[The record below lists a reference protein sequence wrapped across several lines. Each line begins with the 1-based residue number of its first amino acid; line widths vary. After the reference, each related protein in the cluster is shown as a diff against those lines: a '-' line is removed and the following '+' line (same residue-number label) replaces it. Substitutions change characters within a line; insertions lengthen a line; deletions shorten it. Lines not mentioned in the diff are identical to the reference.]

1 MKTEH
6 LDNSIESIQK
16 EANRKKF
23 SLSIISLPDLVPW
36 NVFILI
42 TTILNY
48 ILVTINIS
56 FYEDE
61 DLNFL
66 PFYLIFDTIYLANC
80 IMLIAHR
87 ILKIPHV
94 TYTKTIVPIIAI
106 DMLSILLQVSLLLPF
121 IDSNYRYLV
130 PLIRISTFS
139 RLRHLDI
146 FNKVAKRIIDH
157 RTVWFI
163 IQYIVY
169 FGLIMHSII
178 CMWYL
183 TDYEGNY
190 ALKPLNLYLYYV
202 YSSIQILLNIGY
214 GDVFPMKFE
223 HLHVFFIMF
232 IIGQILII
240 WLITNVAWLIINN
253 NFYQFDT
260 FRSIENVKKYVND
273 SDEITKWITVRY
285 YTLKQCKFLENI
297 TLLKCLPPTLSQD
310 IDYDLN
316 CGLLHRS
323 LLLNNLPEYVLR
335 KISSAMKTIILPAGE
350 SVYYQFVVK
359 SCMVCIENGILK
371 VLSNEDEESPI
382 VYFRKGTI
390 LGETALFL
398 NIPSKATVTAAE
410 NTELRVLEKQDF
422 MNVMSHFPYYLK
434 QLQTNIKL
442 RLIAINQ
449 RGKNSKNRISSL
461 KKIKDQLYDYS
472 NNENFGCFHE
482 LYKLHSPIYRN
493 VISDETVLWLKIWRL
508 FNSMVQ
514 VTFCSVYP
522 YYAVFEQNVPYSI
535 STFGICADIACLI
548 DVMINCKF
556 YTNIDEGENNSL
568 LLILDKQLDNWKFNF
583 DIFSLFPME
592 IWSNV
597 FSNQVKADRFY
608 DLLKFNRLLRLHRL
622 SDINEILF
630 GHVHSSLAKKAVNTL
645 LYMIGASYYS
655 CCILYI
661 SSCIYV
667 TCDDNGWYILNSTES
682 YPDIQDPRRALIL
695 SFYFAISTV
704 FYTGIGDFL
713 PKAPSDFIFITI
725 IVVIFLFLKCYWLGQ
740 LIALGFLNTVCNG
753 YIETKWFLKNFSDFY
768 HIRSNTKKKIIS
780 YLKINPWFYRE
791 KTKKYIQESAINSL
805 DTLIQISGVS
815 ALHDSS
821 FFKNM
826 DSYFLALIEKEV
838 KCWLLPNNEILYPYG
853 DPTRTMFI
861 IQEGFCKMY
870 DSNHTLECTV
880 GPGKHLG
887 LLETIYCLPK
897 KHTVIASTDC
907 KLICI
912 EYAILDRIL
921 RIFPKELYFLE
932 KTKYD
937 NQILE
942 RVEKLELIEVE
953 PQVIEETEVEEDGF
967 FNITK
972 IWPDYFEVYRSKLG
986 PFWFLSFIFLPA
998 TINPEG
1004 LFIKVWCVL
1013 RAVLI
1018 SLQTVVLILV
1028 ISLPPFAYEINW
1040 IEFASQLS
1048 LYLDMY
1054 LSLHMGYYDGNGM
1067 LKVHPAYTAW
1077 HYLSNAFLLD
1087 LIAAIPWQ
1095 IIMFHIYPDHYENN
1109 HIDNIFPHYSYCSW
1123 NLVKLIQFYKV
1134 LKCLNYFQNRNFMS
1148 ITAVKIFKF
1157 LFCSIIVTLLL
1168 SSVGISYIC
1177 QYKLDQNISNT
1188 IFVNEDGVPITGVIH
1203 CQSGF
1208 LKEAWMNDT
1217 FPDVN
1222 EIYTTGIYF
1231 ITNLVTSTAIGDI
1244 IATTNFMKIG
1254 TSFIII
1260 IGFFLFTMI
1269 TVVICVVVMTEAE
1282 ETLNFRENVNNL
1294 SRFLDKNNIH
1304 FALKTQVMNQFDLI
1318 WNRSKGFNINAHENV
1333 YNEAYFRDVLLMQR
1347 NRVLQN
1353 SIPIFPN
1360 LGENYLKIIFG
1371 HFKVIFIQKGDSII
1385 RYKDIISDIFIIVS
1399 GQVDIFDKNYEH
1411 IETLGSAGV
1420 FGNIRKSIYSLST
1433 VHVEAKRNVELW
1445 IFNTEKFLHTV
1456 KYYPIIRQ
1464 DLETYFNNVPS
1475 YLAPTP
1481 SRQFEFFSAA
1491 KEDIDELESDEESSM
1506 RRPSSMFLSKY
1517 TAFQLLIPTKW
1528 MKFTIQ
1534 TDHKIFKV
1542 TDFLT
1547 FIASLINIYI
1557 IPYIFTTQYNGVLG
1571 YIYLGLEPIFI
1582 FRIFLKLHKA
1592 HINYYGN
1599 LISTNSKIW
1608 QKYLNKPMD
1617 MFWDIIPNL
1626 PVELIWFTFP
1636 IEDRLFY
1643 FSCFRLFHLLRFYY
1657 ITKYLNS
1664 HLKKF
1669 RRKTCWYL
1677 INLLIH
1683 YSILVHYLA
1692 CIWFMLAC
1700 PFNKCSNN
1708 SWLKHFNREN
1718 FEQYSNYKLLL
1729 SYYYVLNILTTTGI
1743 GDVSPVTYW
1752 EMVFTLIT
1760 LLIGKIVLA
1769 LAIGTVLKMIY
1780 ISERSLLTFNTKYN
1794 LLKTFLKDKDVSDYP
1809 LKKTCLYLKNLWSY
1823 SEGYIEWKILENL
1836 SFPLQ
1841 QDLTGA
1847 LYGRQLRETFLFKD
1861 VDQSLLLQ
1869 ICTKLKRTIYFKDDY
1884 IVKTGEVNSTMYFIY
1899 KGDVSVISKHTDH
1912 LETKHVELHTKDI
1925 FGVSQGL
1932 NLEEYHNFS
1941 YRTVTPVA
1949 EVLTLKYDDW
1959 SYLLQ
1964 FFPREKKQIFN
1975 RVNKEYKFK

>member
-1 MKTEH
+1 
-6 LDNSIESIQK
+6 
-16 EANRKKF
+16 
-23 SLSIISLPDLVPW
+23 
-36 NVFILI
+36 
-42 TTILNY
+42 
-48 ILVTINIS
+48 
-56 FYEDE
+56 
-61 DLNFL
+61 
-66 PFYLIFDTIYLANC
+66 
-80 IMLIAHR
+80 
-87 ILKIPHV
+87 
-94 TYTKTIVPIIAI
+94 
-106 DMLSILLQVSLLLPF
+106 
-121 IDSNYRYLV
+121 
-130 PLIRISTFS
+130 
-139 RLRHLDI
+139 
-146 FNKVAKRIIDH
+146 
-157 RTVWFI
+157 
-163 IQYIVY
+163 
-169 FGLIMHSII
+169 MHSII

-190 ALKPLNLYLYYV
+190 ALK
-202 YSSIQILLNIGY
+202 
-214 GDVFPMKFE
+214 
-223 HLHVFFIMF
+223 
-232 IIGQILII
+232 
-240 WLITNVAWLIINN
+240 
-253 NFYQFDT
+253 
-260 FRSIENVKKYVND
+260 IENVKKYVND

-285 YTLKQCKFLENI
+285 YTLKQSKFLENI
-297 TLLKCLPPTLSQD
+297 TLLKCLPPSLSQD

-434 QLQTNIKL
+434 QLQTIIKL
-442 RLIAINQ
+442 RLFAINQ

-461 KKIKDQLYDYS
+461 KKIKEQLYDYA

-493 VISDETVLWLKIWRL
+493 VISDETVLW
-508 FNSMVQ
+508 
-514 VTFCSVYP
+514 
-522 YYAVFEQNVPYSI
+522 
-535 STFGICADIACLI
+535 
-548 DVMINCKF
+548 
-556 YTNIDEGENNSL
+556 
-568 LLILDKQLDNWKFNF
+568 
-583 DIFSLFPME
+583 
-592 IWSNV
+592 
-597 FSNQVKADRFY
+597 
-608 DLLKFNRLLRLHRL
+608 
-622 SDINEILF
+622 
-630 GHVHSSLAKKAVNTL
+630 
-645 LYMIGASYYS
+645 
-655 CCILYI
+655 
-661 SSCIYV
+661 
-667 TCDDNGWYILNSTES
+667 
-682 YPDIQDPRRALIL
+682 
-695 SFYFAISTV
+695 
-704 FYTGIGDFL
+704 
-713 PKAPSDFIFITI
+713 
-725 IVVIFLFLKCYWLGQ
+725 
-740 LIALGFLNTVCNG
+740 
-753 YIETKWFLKNFSDFY
+753 
-768 HIRSNTKKKIIS
+768 
-780 YLKINPWFYRE
+780 
-791 KTKKYIQESAINSL
+791 
-805 DTLIQISGVS
+805 
-815 ALHDSS
+815 
-821 FFKNM
+821 
-826 DSYFLALIEKEV
+826 LIEKEV

-937 NQILE
+937 NQIIE

-953 PQVIEETEVEEDGF
+953 PQVIEETEVEE
-967 FNITK
+967 
-972 IWPDYFEVYRSKLG
+972 
-986 PFWFLSFIFLPA
+986 
-998 TINPEG
+998 
-1004 LFIKVWCVL
+1004 
-1013 RAVLI
+1013 AVLI
-1018 SLQTVVLILV
+1018 SLQAVVLILV

-1067 LKVHPAYTAW
+1067 LKVHPAYTA
-1077 HYLSNAFLLD
+1077 
-1087 LIAAIPWQ
+1087 
-1095 IIMFHIYPDHYENN
+1095 
-1109 HIDNIFPHYSYCSW
+1109 C
-1123 NLVKLIQFYKV
+1123 
-1134 LKCLNYFQNRNFMS
+1134 
-1148 ITAVKIFKF
+1148 
-1157 LFCSIIVTLLL
+1157 
-1168 SSVGISYIC
+1168 VGISYIC

-1188 IFVNEDGVPITGVIH
+1188 IFVNEDGVPITGIIH
-1203 CQSGF
+1203 CHSGF

-1231 ITNLVTSTAIGDI
+1231 ITNLVTSTGIGDI
-1244 IATTNFMKIG
+1244 IATTHFMKIG

-1260 IGFFLFTMI
+1260 IGFFLFTII

-1333 YNEAYFRDVLLMQR
+1333 YNEAYFGDVLLMQR

-1371 HFKVIFIQKGDSII
+1371 HFKVIFIQKG
-1385 RYKDIISDIFIIVS
+1385 
-1399 GQVDIFDKNYEH
+1399 
-1411 IETLGSAGV
+1411 
-1420 FGNIRKSIYSLST
+1420 
-1433 VHVEAKRNVELW
+1433 
-1445 IFNTEKFLHTV
+1445 
-1456 KYYPIIRQ
+1456 
-1464 DLETYFNNVPS
+1464 
-1475 YLAPTP
+1475 
-1481 SRQFEFFSAA
+1481 AA

-1557 IPYIFTTQYNGVLG
+1557 IPFIFTTQYNGALG
-1571 YIYLGLEPIFI
+1571 YIYMGLEPIFI

-1617 MFWDIIPNL
+1617 MFWDIVPNL

-1708 SWLKHFNREN
+1708 SWLKHFNQEN
-1718 FEQYSNYKLLL
+1718 FEQYKLLL

-1760 LLIGKIVLA
+1760 LLIGKIALA
-1769 LAIGTVLKMIY
+1769 LAI
-1780 ISERSLLTFNTKYN
+1780 
-1794 LLKTFLKDKDVSDYP
+1794 DYP
-1809 LKKTCLYLKNLWSY
+1809 LKKTCLYLRNLWSY

-1884 IVKTGEVNSTMYFIY
+1884 IVKTGEVNSTMYFIC
-1899 KGDVSVISKHTDH
+1899 KGDVSVISKHGDH
-1912 LETKHVELHTKDI
+1912 LETKHIELHTKDI

-1941 YRTVTPVA
+1941 YRTLTPVA